1 MTHLDY
7 TALLDGARLCCE
19 TLTFGLGVF
28 AALVIPPSDDADAIR
43 AQLIG
48 LLRISALLELALAP
62 AVLTMRAAT
71 LADVPLGAAPQIL
84 PEVVAQTHAG
94 RVWAGEVL
102 AAAALAVTGFM
113 PLRASTRIYA
123 MSALAALLLLGRAVA
138 SHAIDK
144 GDFAVAA
151 YALHEAAASAW
162 VGAIVGMLV
171 TAPSGPHSKWTADV
185 AQRVSRTAGW
195 CILVLTVAGLYNAY
209 LELGLDLDHLLYTS
223 YGRVLIGKVAT
234 GGLAIGIGGYNRY
247 WLIPRID
254 ESPAYAALARNV
266 ATECVLLIAVL
277 GWSMVL
283 ASTPPA
289 H

>member
-1 MTHLDY
+1 MIHLDY
-7 TALLDGARLCCE
+7 TALLDGLRLCCE

-28 AALVIPPSDDADAIR
+28 AALVMPPADDADAIR
-43 AQLIG
+43 AQLIW

-62 AVLTMRAAT
+62 AVLAMRAAT
-71 LADVPLGAAPQIL
+71 LADVPLSAAPQIL

-162 VGAIVGMLV
+162 VGAIVGMLI
-171 TAPSGPHSKWTADV
+171 TARQPHSKWTADV

-223 YGRVLIGKVAT
+223 YGRVLLGKVAT

-266 ATECVLLIAVL
+266 ATECLLLTVVL